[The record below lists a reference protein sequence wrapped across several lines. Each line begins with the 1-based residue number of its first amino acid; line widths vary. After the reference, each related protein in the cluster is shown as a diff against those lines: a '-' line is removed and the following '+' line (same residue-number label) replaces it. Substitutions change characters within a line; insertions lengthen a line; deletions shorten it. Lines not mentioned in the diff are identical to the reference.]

1 MISMHFPSAPGE
13 PRSPAGRSTHEM
25 VLAAPEQLAV
35 PHAQLHP
42 STSARALPFPFNHFL
57 GMQGCTNTLIE
68 TQSSFFPYTTDQ
80 CMGKSA

>member
-1 MISMHFPSAPGE
+1 
-13 PRSPAGRSTHEM
+13 M

-57 GMQGCTNTLIE
+57 GYARVHKHPN
-68 TQSSFFPYTTDQ
+68 
-80 CMGKSA
+80 